1 MDAVWF
7 NTLGKFYGKA
17 QFNFQDQ
24 KYQRIDNFSQ
34 INRVNAQS
42 MEEEKFKRKQTGD
55 ETRLEVMSKPR
66 GGKSPKRTGS
76 PFRLNRPTTA
86 SDVRKSSEW
95 MK

>member
-1 MDAVWF
+1 
-7 NTLGKFYGKA
+7 
-17 QFNFQDQ
+17 
-24 KYQRIDNFSQ
+24 
-34 INRVNAQS
+34 

>member
-1 MDAVWF
+1 
-7 NTLGKFYGKA
+7 
-17 QFNFQDQ
+17 
-24 KYQRIDNFSQ
+24 
-34 INRVNAQS
+34 

-55 ETRLEVMSKPR
+55 ETRLEVMAKPR